1 MQSVYTTVSNA
12 VSVVQTTVCD
22 KQIMCDIESNPKW
35 ALQHIDEILD
45 LMEVHADEDAYRRML
60 SHNM

>member
-1 MQSVYTTVSNA
+1 M
-12 VSVVQTTVCD
+12 
-22 KQIMCDIESNPKW
+22 

-60 SHNM
+60 SHDM

>member
-12 VSVVQTTVCD
+12 VSVVQTTVCV

-35 ALQHIDEILD
+35 ALQHIDEILY
-45 LMEVHADEDAYRRML
+45 LIEVHTDEDAYRRML
-60 SHNM
+60 SHDM

>member
-12 VSVVQTTVCD
+12 VSVVQTTVCV
-22 KQIMCDIESNPKW
+22 KQIMYDIESNPKW

-45 LMEVHADEDAYRRML
+45 LIKVHADEDAYRRML
-60 SHNM
+60 SHDM

>member
-12 VSVVQTTVCD
+12 VSVVQTTVCV
-22 KQIMCDIESNPKW
+22 KQIMSDIESNPKW

-45 LMEVHADEDAYRRML
+45 LIKVHADEDAYRRML
-60 SHNM
+60 SHDM